1 MFAITFSDKLSNAF
15 SKTISKVVRTDQFT
29 KLVDHIP
36 VEFRMSDP
44 LLQKCSKTGVVL
56 VNKVT
61 VSFKKLCK
69 ENTKLMI
76 TVTLLKKFTCNVY
89 S

>member
-29 KLVDHIP
+29 KFVDHIP
-36 VEFRMSDP
+36 IEFRMSDP
-44 LLQKCSKTGVVL
+44 LLQKCSETGVVL

-61 VSFKKLCK
+61 IPFKKLCK
-69 ENTKLMI
+69 ENTKFMI
-76 TVTLLKKFTCNVY
+76 TVTLLKTPA
-89 S
+89 ST